1 MNYRREKSMKHFIV
15 EITYTAPFEQLSET
29 VPEHRAFL
37 QTGYDSG
44 WLLCSGPQVPKT
56 GGIVVARAPSL
67 KEIESFF
74 TNDPYQ
80 QKGMEHTG
88 SVNLNRSSVNPFSRI
103 GSINRKRT
111 PDSHDA
117 SEETGVTQAAGDH
130 CTSGNLTS
138 WLLPPAF

>member
-80 QKGMEHTG
+80 QKGMATYRFCEFEPVKRQ
-88 SVNLNRSSVNPFSRI
+88 SFLEDWVN
-103 GSINRKRT
+103 
-111 PDSHDA
+111 
-117 SEETGVTQAAGDH
+117 Q
-130 CTSGNLTS
+130 
-138 WLLPPAF
+138 